1 LTTYISLLK
10 GINVGGHNKI
20 KMDALRQMYLK
31 LGYTD
36 VQSYIQSGN
45 LIFRTNET
53 DKQLIEQR
61 ITNGIAHDFGLNIA
75 VLVLTETELEA
86 TLKNNPFSAD
96 SSDNP
101 NYMYLTFLSEVP
113 DQTLMDTIVPES
125 YLPDK
130 FCHWNKVIYVYC
142 PGGYGNTKLT
152 NAFFEKKLKLT
163 ATCRNL
169 KTSEKLLAMAEK
181 L

>member
-20 KMDALRQMYLK
+20 KMDALQQMYLK

-53 DKQLIEQR
+53 DKQLIEQG
-61 ITNGIAHDFGLNIA
+61 ITNSIAHDFGLNIA

-86 TLKNNPFSAD
+86 T
-96 SSDNP
+96 
-101 NYMYLTFLSEVP
+101 
-113 DQTLMDTIVPES
+113 
-125 YLPDK
+125 
-130 FCHWNKVIYVYC
+130 
-142 PGGYGNTKLT
+142 
-152 NAFFEKKLKLT
+152 
-163 ATCRNL
+163 
-169 KTSEKLLAMAEK
+169 
-181 L
+181 